1 MIYIE
6 TPSPHLSSHRSDLWA
21 TQEPCGDVASFIPSA
36 PVTFHF
42 QTRADIHTST
52 PASQSSHLTLSK
64 VWVPRDTPGTLRA
77 RVPTTVRM
85 ARAMGS
91 SEWTQLP
98 VQAPTGLRTQPFQM
112 GKGAW

>member
-1 MIYIE
+1 MGHSGAMRGRRLFHSLC
-6 TPSPHLSSHRSDLWA
+6 TSDLSLPD
-21 TQEPCGDVASFIPSA
+21 QSRHPYLYPCLPE
-36 PVTFHF
+36 
-42 QTRADIHTST
+42 
-52 PASQSSHLTLSK
+52 QSLLTLSK